1 MIPLR
6 KRFTAGLTALCLGL
20 GTHLMAQPRAAADP
34 ADCTPTGTV
43 SMFTYNDF
51 HGRLRNASALFT
63 PVERA
68 RSVQGEANVALISSG
83 DDIGGSTFESMADN
97 DNPTLKVMSAVG
109 LNVQTVGNHEF
120 DKGWADLAGRVN
132 TSLNGIEQLGA
143 NVYAKGT
150 RQVASPL
157 KAYRTFKVGDLNV
170 AVIGAVTGDLS
181 SVVSP
186 AGITGLTIG
195 DPVEAVNE
203 TVAQLPPETDLV
215 IASIHEGAPDGNST
229 GDEQAEASPNFHKM
243 WTGIDS
249 RVHVVLNGHTHQ
261 RYSWTNAKGQLFT
274 QAGSYGTVINELRA
288 GVTSAG
294 TLCGVSNT
302 AIEIDPGVADDSLP
316 RIQRIS
322 GIVSAAVA
330 RADEI
335 GTTVIGKA
343 TAAISTPTGNSD
355 VRDVESPMSNLVAQM
370 FHEVLGNGD
379 PYFIGV
385 QNPGGTRDSFDS
397 GDITYKEAALTLPFA
412 NTLLTTRLTGTQ
424 FKTVLEQQWQRNARG
439 EIPSRP
445 FLRLGLSSNVSYTY
459 DESRPEG
466 DRITSIFIGGVPLD
480 PDRLYSLGSTS
491 FLIAGGDN
499 FRELAKG
506 ANTRDTGRVDLEAWT
521 SWVKD
526 KQTLSPSYAKRGLSL
541 IAAPT
546 ELNRNGE
553 TVTFSFD
560 LPSGAVKAR
569 EGVDFL
575 LGTATGN
582 SPKDPARVTPAL
594 ANDSVEVFLGETRVG
609 GGTVTEGR
617 ARVDIS
623 LPAGCAIP
631 SGAQTLVFRFSP
643 SGTVARQQVKVA
655 GDDSVCGSASP
666 MGGSRL
672 PRPGL
677 PRTGI

>member
-1 MIPLR
+1 MTLPR
-6 KRFTAGLTALCLGL
+6 KHLPTGLMALCLGL
-20 GTHLMAQPRAAADP
+20 GTLFITPSHAAADP
-34 ADCTPTGTV
+34 ASCTPSHNV
-43 SMFTYNDF
+43 SLFTYNDF

-560 LPSGAVKAR
+560 LPPGAVKAR

>member
-1 MIPLR
+1 MTLPR
-6 KRFTAGLTALCLGL
+6 KHLPTGLMALCLGL
-20 GTHLMAQPRAAADP
+20 GALFITPSQAAADP
-34 ADCTPTGTV
+34 ASCTPSHNV
-43 SMFTYNDF
+43 SLFTYNDF
-51 HGRLRNASALFT
+51 HGRLRNAAALFT

-68 RSVQGEANVALISSG
+68 RSIQGEANVALISSG

-120 DKGWADLAGRVN
+120 DKGWADLAGRVS

-157 KAYRTFKVGDLNV
+157 KAYTTFKVGDLNV
-170 AVIGAVTGDLS
+170 AVIGAVTSDLP

-274 QAGSYGTVINELRA
+274 QAGSYGTVLNELQA

>member
-1 MIPLR
+1 MTLPR
-6 KRFTAGLTALCLGL
+6 KHLPTGLMALCLGL
-20 GTHLMAQPRAAADP
+20 GTLFITPSHAAADP
-34 ADCTPTGTV
+34 ASCTPSHNV
-43 SMFTYNDF
+43 SLFTYNDF

-120 DKGWADLAGRVN
+120 AKGWADLAGRVN

-631 SGAQTLVFRFSP
+631 SGAQTLVFWRRLSMRFRFSNGRLTAAQT
-643 SGTVARQQVKVA
+643 GTPEDWYLRPVTYV
-655 GDDSVCGSASP
+655 DSVCH
-666 MGGSRL
+666 
-672 PRPGL
+672 
-677 PRTGI
+677 

>member
-1 MIPLR
+1 L
-6 KRFTAGLTALCLGL
+6 
-20 GTHLMAQPRAAADP
+20 
-34 ADCTPTGTV
+34 
-43 SMFTYNDF
+43 FTYNDF

>member
-1 MIPLR
+1 MTLPR
-6 KRFTAGLTALCLGL
+6 KHLPTGLMALCLGL
-20 GTHLMAQPRAAADP
+20 GTLFITPSHAAADP
-34 ADCTPTGTV
+34 ASCTPSHNV
-43 SMFTYNDF
+43 SLFTYNDF

>member
-1 MIPLR
+1 MTLPR
-6 KRFTAGLTALCLGL
+6 KHLPTGLMALCLGL
-20 GTHLMAQPRAAADP
+20 GTLFITPSHAAADP
-34 ADCTPTGTV
+34 ASCTPSHNV
-43 SMFTYNDF
+43 SLFTYNDF

-459 DESRPEG
+459 DESRPVG

>member
-1 MIPLR
+1 MTLPR
-6 KRFTAGLTALCLGL
+6 KHLPTGLMALCLGL
-20 GTHLMAQPRAAADP
+20 GTLFITPSHAAADP
-34 ADCTPTGTV
+34 ASCTPSHNV
-43 SMFTYNDF
+43 SLFTYNDF

-560 LPSGAVKAR
+560 LPSGAVKAC

>member
-1 MIPLR
+1 MTLPR
-6 KRFTAGLTALCLGL
+6 KHLPTGLMALCLGL
-20 GTHLMAQPRAAADP
+20 GTLFI
-34 ADCTPTGTV
+34 TPSHNV
-43 SMFTYNDF
+43 SLFTYNDF

>member
-1 MIPLR
+1 M
-6 KRFTAGLTALCLGL
+6 
-20 GTHLMAQPRAAADP
+20 
-34 ADCTPTGTV
+34 
-43 SMFTYNDF
+43 
-51 HGRLRNASALFT
+51 
-63 PVERA
+63 ERA

>member
-1 MIPLR
+1 MTLPR
-6 KRFTAGLTALCLGL
+6 KHLPTGLMALCLGL
-20 GTHLMAQPRAAADP
+20 GTLFITPSHAAADP
-34 ADCTPTGTV
+34 ASCTPSHNV
-43 SMFTYNDF
+43 SLFTYNDF

-560 LPSGAVKAR
+560 LPSGAIKAR

>member
-1 MIPLR
+1 MTLPR
-6 KRFTAGLTALCLGL
+6 KHLPTGLMALCLGL
-20 GTHLMAQPRAAADP
+20 GTLFITPSHAAADP
-34 ADCTPTGTV
+34 ASCTPSHNV
-43 SMFTYNDF
+43 SLFTYNDF

-68 RSVQGEANVALISSG
+68 RSIQGEANVALISSG

-157 KAYRTFKVGDLNV
+157 KAYTTFKVGDLNV

-243 WTGIDS
+243 WTGIDP

-274 QAGSYGTVINELRA
+274 QAGSYGTVINELQA

-459 DESRPEG
+459 DESRPVG